1 MLGQKDR
8 GQPELFVAGSLRAL
22 LPDDHILVRVD
33 RVLDLSWLRA
43 EVSDCYS
50 SDKGRPGIDPE
61 AAVRL
66 MLAGFLLSVVRAKRK
81 RIWRSVGSPA
91 TLSTKRCPTIRR

>member
-8 GQPELFVAGSLRAL
+8 CQPELFVAGSLRAL

-33 RVLDLSWLRA
+33 RVLDLSWLRP

-50 SDKGRPGIDPE
+50 SDKGPGSIP
-61 AAVRL
+61 RL
-66 MLAGFLLSVVRAKRK
+66 
-81 RIWRSVGSPA
+81 
-91 TLSTKRCPTIRR
+91 RCA